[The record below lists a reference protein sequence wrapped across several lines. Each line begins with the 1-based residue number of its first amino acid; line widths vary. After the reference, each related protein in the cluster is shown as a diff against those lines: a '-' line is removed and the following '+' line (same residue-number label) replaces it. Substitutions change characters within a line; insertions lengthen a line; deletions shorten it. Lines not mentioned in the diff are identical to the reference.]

1 MSSPKST
8 SGDIGA
14 DAETR
19 AQVFLERQG
28 LQFITRNYRCK
39 CGEIDM
45 IFKQQNTWIFVEVKY
60 RSKQVF
66 GDAIEQL
73 SYHKQRKVLNAVRVF
88 LLDNHLNEYHT
99 SIRIDFIA
107 LTDTSIEWIKN
118 VTG

>member
-1 MSSPKST
+1 MHNPKPTSSR
-8 SGDIGA
+8 IGA
-14 DAETR
+14 AAETR
-19 AQVFLERQG
+19 AQRYLEEQG
-28 LQFITRNYRCK
+28 LTFISRNYRCK

-45 IFKQQNTWIFVEVKY
+45 IFKQLNTWVFVEVKY
-60 RSKQVF
+60 RSKQMF
-66 GDAIEQL
+66 GNAVEQL

-99 SIRIDFIA
+99 PIRIDFIA